1 MSYNTRELTLDC
13 LRSVYAQTHDVS
25 FEVLVVDNASADGS
39 AQAIAA
45 EFPCIRLFLLH
56 DNRGFAAANNLA
68 GQHATGE
75 WLLLLNPDTVI
86 LDRAIDKLLASAK
99 EHSAIRPQYGIF
111 GGRTLFPDG
120 RLNPTSA
127 WRRPTVWSLLST
139 ASGLSASFRRTA
151 FFNGEAMGGW
161 PCDCVRAVDIVTGCF
176 LLLRRALWER
186 LGGFDLA
193 FFMYGE
199 DADLCL
205 RARRLGVGCLICR
218 RDDRA
223 PAARRKRSAQTRLCA
238 SSGQGPAFRA
248 PLVAVCF
255 GVGPVHSRPV
265 GAHACGGFW
274 RGAFFATTVPR
285 AVPYLADGLGEPRSM
300 ASLERGLLSRICGW
314 LLTLPSIPAS
324 VS

>member
-205 RARRLGVGCLICR
+205 RARRLGVGCLICP
-218 RDDRA
+218 DATIVHLGGASEKVRA
-223 PAARRKRSAQTRLCA
+223 DKIVRVFRAKAQLFERHWSRYASALGRFTLDLWALTRAVAFGVARFLRPQYLEQYRTWRTVLANRAQWHPSKEA
-238 SSGQGPAFRA
+238 SSAES
-248 PLVAVCF
+248 V
-255 GVGPVHSRPV
+255 
-265 GAHACGGFW
+265 GGF
-274 RGAFFATTVPR
+274 
-285 AVPYLADGLGEPRSM
+285 
-300 ASLERGLLSRICGW
+300 
-314 LLTLPSIPAS
+314 
-324 VS
+324 